1 VFVYHGENNINA
13 SLIAVQSYMHDVD
26 DDLTQEDRKTLFQEQ
41 STSIVLRIKD
51 KFH

>member
-26 DDLTQEDRKTLFQEQ
+26 ELVW
-41 STSIVLRIKD
+41 SGS
-51 KFH
+51 